1 MTREELQ
8 KKSGI
13 LGRSKAIK
21 DLLDVVLQVAP
32 TDVTVLIQG
41 ESGVGKELFAKAIH
55 LASNR
60 ADKPLLSI
68 NCGAIPES
76 LLESE
81 LFGHVKGSF
90 TNAFGDRKGYF
101 EIADGGTLFL
111 DEIAE
116 MPLTTQVKFLRVLET
131 KEFIPIGAEKVKK
144 TDVRIIAAANKD
156 LAEEVREK
164 RFRNDLYFRL
174 KAVMLY
180 IPPLRERRDDII
192 LIAETFLR
200 DFIKR
205 NKAKEIIIDH
215 SGFNA
220 LVTYDWPGNVRE
232 LKNVVE
238 TAATLNK
245 TGILTAE
252 DFIPHFQKPTALPK
266 SSHNLPVRI
275 GGGENEQNIEL
286 IYRALIEIK
295 KDLNELKTMV
305 RDINGKPNNSSA
317 FVIEENEILP
327 LKELERRAIINA
339 LEQTQWNKRK
349 AAKLLGIN
357 ERTFYRK
364 LNEFGIRN

>member
-13 LGRSKAIK
+13 IGRSKAIK
-21 DLLDVVLQVAP
+21 DLLDVILQVAP

-41 ESGVGKELFAKAIH
+41 ESGTGKELFAKAIH
-55 LASNR
+55 AASAR
-60 ADKPLLSI
+60 ADKPLISV

-90 TNAFGDRKGYF
+90 TNAINDRKGYF

-131 KEFIPIGAEKVKK
+131 KEFMPIGAEKVKK
-144 TDVRIIAAANKD
+144 VDVRIIAAANKD
-156 LAEEVREK
+156 LAEEVKNR

-180 IPPLRERRDDII
+180 IPPLRERREDII
-192 LIAETFLR
+192 LLAETFLR
-200 DFIKR
+200 DFSRR
-205 NKAKEIIIDH
+205 NRTKEIIIDH

-220 LVTYDWPGNVRE
+220 LVSYDWPGNVRE

-238 TAATLNK
+238 TAATLSK

-252 DFIPHFQKPTALPK
+252 DFLPHFTRQ
-266 SSHNLPVRI
+266 SSEREISPNLPVQMKRSS
-275 GGGENEQNIEL
+275 ENLDREL

-295 KDLNELKTMV
+295 KDLNELKELARKNATETA
-305 RDINGKPNNSSA
+305 S
-317 FVIEENEILP
+317 EIITETEIVP
-327 LKELERRAIINA
+327 LRELERRAIENA
-339 LEQTQWNKRK
+339 LKQTQWNKRK

-364 LNEFGIRN
+364 LKEFGFNK

>member
-13 LGRSKAIK
+13 IGRSKAIR

-41 ESGVGKELFAKAIH
+41 ESGTGKELFARAIH
-55 LASNR
+55 LASKR
-60 ADKPLLSI
+60 AEKQLVSV
-68 NCGAIPES
+68 NCGAIPEG

-90 TNAFGDRKGYF
+90 TNAFSDRKGYF

-131 KEFIPIGAEKVKK
+131 KEFMPLGAEKVKK
-144 TDVRIIAAANKD
+144 VDVRIIAAANKD
-156 LAEEVREK
+156 LAEEVKNK

-192 LIAETFLR
+192 LLAETFLR
-200 DFIKR
+200 DFVRR
-205 NKAKEIIIDH
+205 NNAEEIIIDH

-220 LVTYDWPGNVRE
+220 LVTYSWPGNVRE

-238 TAATLNK
+238 TAATLSK
-245 TGILTAE
+245 SGILTAE
-252 DFIPHFQKPTALPK
+252 DFLPHFSRPNALPEG
-266 SSHNLPVRI
+266 SQNLPVHLKRAS
-275 GGGENEQNIEL
+275 EEFNSEL

-295 KDLNELKTMV
+295 KDLNELKQLARETKV
-305 RDINGKPNNSSA
+305 VEREHDFGD
-317 FVIEENEILP
+317 EIIP
-327 LKELERRAIINA
+327 LKELERRAIENA
-339 LEQTQWNKRK
+339 LKQTHWNKRK

-364 LNEFGIRN
+364 LNEYGINK

>member
-8 KKSGI
+8 KASGI
-13 LGRSKAIK
+13 IGRSKAIK

-55 LASNR
+55 LASKR
-60 ADKPLLSI
+60 ADKQLISV
-68 NCGAIPES
+68 NCGAIPEG

-90 TNAFGDRKGYF
+90 TNAYSDRKGYF

-116 MPLTTQVKFLRVLET
+116 MPITTQVKFLRVLET
-131 KEFIPIGAEKVKK
+131 KEFMPIGAEKVKRV
-144 TDVRIIAAANKD
+144 DVRIIAAANKD
-156 LAEEVREK
+156 LAKEVKAK
-164 RFRNDLYFRL
+164 RFRSDLYFRL

-180 IPPLRERRDDII
+180 IPPLRERREDII
-192 LIAETFLR
+192 LLAETFLR
-200 DFIKR
+200 DFSRR
-205 NKAKEIIIDH
+205 NNSKEIIIDH

-220 LVTYDWPGNVRE
+220 LVSYDWPGNVRE

-238 TAATLNK
+238 TAATLSK

-252 DFIPHFQKPTALPK
+252 DFEPHFTRQSATVEPPQ
-266 SSHNLPVRI
+266 NLPVHLKRQS
-275 GGGENEQNIEL
+275 EDADREL

-295 KDLNELKTMV
+295 KDLNELK
-305 RDINGKPNNSSA
+305 ILAKNSTQNVHETIGSN
-317 FVIEENEILP
+317 VEILP
-327 LKELERRAIINA
+327 LKELERRAIKNA
-339 LEQTQWNKRK
+339 LQQTQWNKRK

-364 LNEFGIRN
+364 LKEYGIVK

>member
-8 KKSGI
+8 KRSGI
-13 LGRSKAIK
+13 IGRSKAIR

-41 ESGVGKELFAKAIH
+41 ESGTGKELFAKAIH
-55 LASNR
+55 IASKR
-60 ADKPLLSI
+60 ADKPLISV
-68 NCGAIPES
+68 NCGAIPEG

-81 LFGHVKGSF
+81 LFGHVKGAF

-101 EIADGGTLFL
+101 EIANGGTLFL

-131 KEFIPIGAEKVKK
+131 KEFMPLGAEKVKK
-144 TDVRIIAAANKD
+144 ANVRIIAAANKN
-156 LAEEVREK
+156 LEEEVKAK

-192 LIAETFLR
+192 LLAETFLR
-200 DFIKR
+200 DFVKR
-205 NKAKEIIIDH
+205 NNAKEIIIDH

-220 LVTYDWPGNVRE
+220 LVSYNWPGNVRE

-238 TAATLNK
+238 TAATLSK

-252 DFIPHFQKPTALPK
+252 DFVPHFSKPAALPEG
-266 SSHNLPVRI
+266 SQNLPVHMKISADELDR
-275 GGGENEQNIEL
+275 EL

-295 KDLNELKTMV
+295 KDLNELKEIA
-305 RDINGKPNNSSA
+305 RNANNGGSFDA
-317 FVIEENEILP
+317 DEIIP
-327 LKELERRAIINA
+327 LKELERRAIENA
-339 LEQTQWNKRK
+339 LKQTQWNKRK

-364 LNEFGIRN
+364 LHEYGIAK